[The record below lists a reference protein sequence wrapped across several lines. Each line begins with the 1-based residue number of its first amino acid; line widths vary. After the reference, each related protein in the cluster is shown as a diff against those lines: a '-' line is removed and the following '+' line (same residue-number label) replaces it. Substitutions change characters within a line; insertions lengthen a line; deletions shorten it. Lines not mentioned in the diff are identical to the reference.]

1 MVMRIKELRKQANK
15 TQMQLAAEMQV
26 TQNCV
31 SGWETGVAL
40 PRTRQLPDLARVLG
54 CSIDELFVPE
64 PASPM
69 EAV

>member
-1 MVMRIKELRKQANK
+1 MVMRICELRQQAGMKQRE
-15 TQMQLAAEMQV
+15 LAVSMEVSRTTV
-26 TQNCV
+26 TQWESEV
-31 SGWETGVAL
+31 SL